1 MRSSYDTK
9 QKEMILDVI
18 KKEKHEFTVKDIYE
32 KIDNIGLT
40 TVYRM
45 VLKLVNE
52 GYLSKSVG
60 KDNVTYYQY
69 LEKCM
74 EDNHFYLKCDICGNL
89 MHIDCDCIKELSNH
103 IFVKHHFTP
112 NRERIIISGVCEKC
126 KK

>member
-18 KKEKHEFTVKDIYE
+18 KKEKHEFTVKEIYE
-32 KIDNIGLT
+32 KIDGIGLT
-40 TVYRM
+40 TIYRM
-45 VLKLVNE
+45 VLKLVDE
-52 GYLSKSVG
+52 GYLSKTIG
-60 KDNVTYYQY
+60 KGNVTYYQY

-103 IFVKHHFTP
+103 ILVNHHFTP
-112 NRERIIISGVCEKC
+112 NKERIIISGVCEKC